1 MKKKNYLLFL
11 IPLLVLALVFLLR
24 FAYTSYKFL
33 KQPVLPLTHAV
44 PVNAVAI
51 LRSGSIADFIAKSRA
66 SGLGEL
72 LQAAGSENSFYDLA
86 SMVDSLGLHDVML
99 QDIFENNEF
108 ILSVLPDSDGNPGL
122 LVSIKI
128 SGKSVRSLQK
138 SILSSLNS
146 ENITSVKAA
155 KEYPDISLFSN
166 GKKSV
171 WYYLHNGI
179 FTLGFNPEMVSESR
193 QAINSA
199 HPFTNQKNFAKLNAA
214 SGKKVDAVLFV
225 RNDLLFDYSTR
236 NSLKSEVEI
245 GDFFNSWSALDMTIA
260 KDRLL
265 LSGFTMADNQ
275 NWMIG
280 QNPVQPEV
288 VKAFPADF
296 AVAVS
301 MSIDNIDNYLQQ
313 RNVKDTL
320 KLTYKSS
327 ASHGSGIDIFR
338 VNDHLKSWMGK
349 NVSLLTDVRHGNR
362 KDPLLLI
369 ESKNAD
375 SARIAL
381 EPFINFSA
389 VPLPKMRT
397 NGITDR
403 LFGDIFSTR
412 DSVFCMFSA
421 NHLVLSPSAE
431 LINLYS
437 LRLTES
443 GSTAKSQIPLDLL
456 NERSN
461 LLIYFSASDIKN
473 AVRSDNEK
481 RWTRYLQACEHII
494 LQYSGG
500 DSMIYTQGS
509 IVFNP
514 LLTIAQASSPQD
526 AVLQK
531 EDPPAQQDPA
541 FEKEKAETAVE
552 KEEEEKHEKVAT
564 KFEMALKPVVLSGQK
579 GGQKVIAI
587 PDANSVTLFDDEG
600 KKLWQFKCKG
610 KPNGDIFE
618 VIPAETGKRNYL
630 IITDSHFHIVG
641 TDGQEVKN
649 SPYKLP
655 GGNAGNASVFDY
667 DRNRDYRLVYP
678 GKDGKI
684 YNITLVGRELPDWS
698 RPELQLPIEQPLF
711 FRTTGKDYLL
721 FPYSDGKLRIADRR
735 GKTRITIPDNFR
747 KSLNARV
754 FENKTNSKGL
764 FMTASKDGQLAYI
777 SANGV
782 ISYSSFENF
791 GNDPWFVYTDFDGD
805 NSMDFLFAGNG
816 RVGIYSRMKQE
827 LAGYAKKGADFGSPL
842 IYTSSSGIQWIAIRE
857 KGSGDIVLFK
867 GKEKKPTVLRL
878 KSQSDPV
885 IFNPGGRKPEVMITI
900 KNGKPV
906 FTEIK

>member
-1 MKKKNYLLFL
+1 MKKNKYFLFL
-11 IPLLVLALVFLLR
+11 IPLLVIALVFLLR
-24 FAYTSYKFL
+24 FAYTSYKYL
-33 KQPVLPLTHAV
+33 KQPVLPITHAV
-44 PVNAVAI
+44 PANTVVV

-66 SGLGEL
+66 SGLGEV
-72 LQAAGSENSFYDLA
+72 LQASASGLSFNTLA
-86 SMVDSLGLHDVML
+86 SMIDSLALHDVML
-99 QDIFENNEF
+99 QDIFDNNEF
-108 ILSVLPDSDGNPGL
+108 ILSVVPSSDGNPEL
-122 LVSIKI
+122 LISVKI
-128 SGKSVRSLQK
+128 FGKSIRSLQR
-138 SILSSLNS
+138 SIISALNDK
-146 ENITSVKAA
+146 NITNSKADN
-155 KEYPDISLFSN
+155 EFPDIFLLSN

-179 FTLGFNPEMVSESR
+179 FTLGFNPVLVSESR

-199 HPFTNQKNFAKLNAA
+199 HPFTNQRNFAKLNAA
-214 SGKKVDAVLFV
+214 SGKKVDAVIFI
-225 RNDLLFDYSTR
+225 RNDLLFDYSAR
-236 NSLKSEVEI
+236 NSGKDEVEI

-296 AVAVS
+296 AVAFS
-301 MSIDNIDNYLQQ
+301 MSIENIDNFLKQ

-412 DSVFCMFSA
+412 DSVFCMISA

-437 LRLTES
+437 SRLTES
-443 GSTAKSQIPLDLL
+443 GSTGKSQIPIELL

-514 LLTIAQASSPQD
+514 LLTIAKAD
-526 AVLQK
+526 VDLQK
-531 EDPPAQQDPA
+531 EELLAQQDPA
-541 FEKEKAETAVE
+541 AENEKAEIAVE
-552 KEEEEKHEKVAT
+552 AEEKHEKVAT
-564 KFEMALKPVVLSGQK
+564 KFEMALKPVILSGQK

-618 VIPAETGKRNYL
+618 VIPASTGQRNYL

-641 TDGQEVKN
+641 TDGQEAKN

-667 DRNRDYRLVYP
+667 DRKRDYRLVYP

-684 YNITLVGRELPDWS
+684 YNITLAGRELPDWS

-735 GKTRITIPDNFR
+735 GKTRISIPDNFR
-747 KSLNARV
+747 KSLNAGV

-816 RVGIYSRMKQE
+816 RVGIYSRMKKE
-827 LAGYAKKGADFGSPL
+827 LAGYTKRNAEFGSPL
-842 IYTSSSGIQWIAIRE
+842 IYNSASGVQWIAIRE

-867 GKEKKPTVLRL
+867 EKDKKPTVLKL

-900 KNGKPV
+900 RNGKPV
-906 FTEIK
+906 FTDIK

>member
-11 IPLLVLALVFLLR
+11 IPLVVIALVFLLR

-33 KQPVLPLTHAV
+33 KQPVLPITHAV
-44 PVNAVAI
+44 PANTVVV

-66 SGLGEL
+66 SGLGEV
-72 LQAAGSENSFYDLA
+72 LQASASGLSFNTLA
-86 SMVDSLGLHDVML
+86 SMIDSLALHDVML
-99 QDIFENNEF
+99 QDIFDNNEF
-108 ILSVLPDSDGNPGL
+108 ILSVVPSSDGNPEL
-122 LVSIKI
+122 LISVKI
-128 SGKSVRSLQK
+128 VGKSIRSLQR
-138 SILSSLNS
+138 SIISALNDK
-146 ENITSVKAA
+146 NITNSKADN
-155 KEYPDISLFSN
+155 EFPDIFLLSN

-179 FTLGFNPEMVSESR
+179 FTLGFNPVLVSESR

-199 HPFTNQKNFAKLNAA
+199 HPFTNQRNFAKLNAA
-214 SGKKVDAVLFV
+214 SGKKVDAVIFI
-225 RNDLLFDYSTR
+225 RNDLLFDYSAR
-236 NSLKSEVEI
+236 KSGKDEVEI

-296 AVAVS
+296 AVAFS
-301 MSIDNIDNYLQQ
+301 MSIENIDNFLQQ

-327 ASHGSGIDIFR
+327 TSHGSGSDIFR

-375 SARIAL
+375 SARMAL

-403 LFGDIFSTR
+403 LFGEIFSTR

-431 LINLYS
+431 LINLYNS
-437 LRLTES
+437 RLTES
-443 GSTAKSQIPLDLL
+443 GSTGKSQIPTELL

-514 LLTIAQASSPQD
+514 LLTIAQAD
-526 AVLQK
+526 LALQK
-531 EDPPAQQDPA
+531 EETLAQQDPA
-541 FEKEKAETAVE
+541 AEKDKAEIAV
-552 KEEEEKHEKVAT
+552 EEEEKHEKVSV

-618 VIPAETGKRNYL
+618 VIPASTGQRNYL

-667 DRNRDYRLVYP
+667 DRKRDYRLVYP

-735 GKTRITIPDNFR
+735 GKTRISIPDNFR
-747 KSLNARV
+747 KSLNAGV

-816 RVGIYSRMKQE
+816 RVGIYSRMKKE
-827 LAGYAKKGADFGSPL
+827 LAGYTKRNAEFGSPL
-842 IYTSSSGIQWIAIRE
+842 IYNSASGVQWIAIRE

-867 GKEKKPTVLRL
+867 EKDKKPTVLKL

-900 KNGKPV
+900 RNGKPV
-906 FTEIK
+906 FTDIK

>member
-1 MKKKNYLLFL
+1 MKKNKYFLFL
-11 IPLLVLALVFLLR
+11 IPLLVIALVFLLR

-33 KQPVLPLTHAV
+33 KQPVLPITHAV
-44 PVNAVAI
+44 PANTVVV

-66 SGLGEL
+66 SGLGEV
-72 LQAAGSENSFYDLA
+72 LQASASGLSFNTLA
-86 SMVDSLGLHDVML
+86 SMIDSLALHDVML
-99 QDIFENNEF
+99 QDIFDNNEF
-108 ILSVLPDSDGNPGL
+108 ILSVVPSSDGNPEL
-122 LVSIKI
+122 LISVKI
-128 SGKSVRSLQK
+128 VGKSIRSLQR
-138 SILSSLNS
+138 SIISALNDK
-146 ENITSVKAA
+146 NITNSKADN
-155 KEYPDISLFSN
+155 EFPDIFLLSN

-179 FTLGFNPEMVSESR
+179 FTLGFNPVLVSKSR

-199 HPFTNQKNFAKLNAA
+199 HPFTNQRNFAKLNAA
-214 SGKKVDAVLFV
+214 SGKKVDAVIFI
-225 RNDLLFDYSTR
+225 RNDLLFDYSAQ
-236 NSLKSEVEI
+236 SSGKDEVEI

-301 MSIDNIDNYLQQ
+301 MSIENIDIFLQQ

-327 ASHGSGIDIFR
+327 TSHGSGSDIFR

-375 SARIAL
+375 SARMAL

-437 LRLTES
+437 SRLTES
-443 GSTAKSQIPLDLL
+443 GSTGKSQIPTELL

-514 LLTIAQASSPQD
+514 LLTIAQAD
-526 AVLQK
+526 LALQK
-531 EDPPAQQDPA
+531 EETLAQQDPA
-541 FEKEKAETAVE
+541 AEKEKAEIAV
-552 KEEEEKHEKVAT
+552 EEEEKDEKVSV

-618 VIPAETGKRNYL
+618 VIPASTGQRNYL

-641 TDGQEVKN
+641 TDGQEAKN

-667 DRNRDYRLVYP
+667 DRKRDYRLVYP

-684 YNITLVGRELPDWS
+684 YNITLAGRELPDWS

-735 GKTRITIPDNFR
+735 GKTRISIPDNFR
-747 KSLNARV
+747 KSLNAGV

-816 RVGIYSRMKQE
+816 RVGIYSRMKKE
-827 LAGYAKKGADFGSPL
+827 LAGYTKRNAEFGSPL
-842 IYTSSSGIQWIAIRE
+842 IYNSASGVQWIAIRE
-857 KGSGDIVLFK
+857 IGSGDIVLFK
-867 GKEKKPTVLRL
+867 EKDKKPTVLKL

-900 KNGKPV
+900 RNGKPV
-906 FTEIK
+906 FTDIK

>member
-11 IPLLVLALVFLLR
+11 IPLVVIALVFLLR

-33 KQPVLPLTHAV
+33 KQPVLPITHAV
-44 PVNAVAI
+44 PANTVVV

-66 SGLGEL
+66 SGLGEV
-72 LQAAGSENSFYDLA
+72 LQASASGLSFNTLA
-86 SMVDSLGLHDVML
+86 SMIDSLALHDVML
-99 QDIFENNEF
+99 QDIFDNNEF
-108 ILSVLPDSDGNPGL
+108 ILSVVPSSDGNPEL
-122 LVSIKI
+122 LISVKI
-128 SGKSVRSLQK
+128 VGKSIRSLQR
-138 SILSSLNS
+138 SIISALNDK
-146 ENITSVKAA
+146 NITNSKADN
-155 KEYPDISLFSN
+155 EFPDIFLLSN

-179 FTLGFNPEMVSESR
+179 FTLGFNPVLVSESR

-199 HPFTNQKNFAKLNAA
+199 HPFTNQRNFAKLNAA
-214 SGKKVDAVLFV
+214 SGKKVDAVIFI
-225 RNDLLFDYSTR
+225 RNDLLFDYSAR
-236 NSLKSEVEI
+236 KSGKDEVEI

-296 AVAVS
+296 AVAFS
-301 MSIDNIDNYLQQ
+301 MSIENIDNFLQQ

-327 ASHGSGIDIFR
+327 TSHGSGSDIFR

-375 SARIAL
+375 SARMAL

-403 LFGDIFSTR
+403 LFGEIFSTR

-431 LINLYS
+431 LINLYNS
-437 LRLTES
+437 RLTES
-443 GSTAKSQIPLDLL
+443 GSTGKSQIPTELL

-514 LLTIAQASSPQD
+514 LLTIAQAD
-526 AVLQK
+526 LALQK
-531 EDPPAQQDPA
+531 EELLAQQDPA
-541 FEKEKAETAVE
+541 AEKDKAEIAV
-552 KEEEEKHEKVAT
+552 EEEEKHEKVSV

-618 VIPAETGKRNYL
+618 VIPASTGQRNYL

-667 DRNRDYRLVYP
+667 DRKRDYRLVYP

-747 KSLNARV
+747 KSLNAGV

-816 RVGIYSRMKQE
+816 RVGIYSRMKKE
-827 LAGYAKKGADFGSPL
+827 LAGYTKRNAEFGSPL
-842 IYTSSSGIQWIAIRE
+842 IYNSASGVQWIAIRE

-867 GKEKKPTVLRL
+867 EKDKKPTVLKL

-900 KNGKPV
+900 RNGKPV
-906 FTEIK
+906 FTDIK